1 LSLIA
6 TTTLTAFEVDGLVHT
21 EFIIGATGV
30 NAKISCTL
38 GGTTP
43 PSS

>member
-1 LSLIA
+1 
-6 TTTLTAFEVDGLVHT
+6 LTAFEVDGLVHT

-38 GGTTP
+38 AGGTP